1 MENLSGTKI
10 AVVAIIVSDLD
21 AVEKIN
27 ALLHT
32 YSEYVIGRMGVPYK
46 QKGVNVI
53 FINGVHN
60 LVGFLDYKGAQGL
73 VSLYGIPRTAEPR
86 AKLIG
91 NFDKVTAIVFE
102 YVFKVYLGKIN

>member
-1 MENLSGTKI
+1 MLKNFACDTIFKMENLSGTKI

-53 FINGVHN
+53 SLVLDAPQEILNALSGKLGMIKGV
-60 LVGFLDYKGAQGL
+60 
-73 VSLYGIPRTAEPR
+73 SS
-86 AKLIG
+86 
-91 NFDKVTAIVFE
+91 KVLTT
-102 YVFKVYLGKIN
+102 K